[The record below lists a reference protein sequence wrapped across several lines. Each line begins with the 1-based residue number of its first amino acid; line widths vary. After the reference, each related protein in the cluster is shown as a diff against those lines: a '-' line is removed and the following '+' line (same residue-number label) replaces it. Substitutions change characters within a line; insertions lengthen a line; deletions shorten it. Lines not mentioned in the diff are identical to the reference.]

1 MAARFAS
8 IMPTKSYDPPYWVAL
23 ARLIVAVGV
32 LHVGGVAH
40 AADYVSVGESS
51 AILYDAPSLKAKK
64 LFVVNRYMPF
74 EQVVTLDNW
83 VKVRD
88 RSGALYWVEKRVLS
102 GKRYVFALP
111 PLLDIRAEPD
121 AGAPRLFQVRQ
132 QVALERLES
141 TGTGW
146 VKVRHQD
153 AEIGYV
159 RSTEVWGD

>member
-1 MAARFAS
+1 MKPVNLLR
-8 IMPTKSYDPPYWVAL
+8 MVVLLAL
-23 ARLIVAVGV
+23 LCGAGAIR
-32 LHVGGVAH
+32 

-51 AILYDAPSLKAKK
+51 AILYDAPSTKAKK

-74 EQVVTLDNW
+74 EQVVVLNDW

-102 GKRYVFALP
+102 NTRYVFALSP
-111 PLLDIRAEPD
+111 VLDVLAEPD
-121 AGAPRLFQVRQ
+121 FGAPRLFQVRQ

-146 VKVRHQD
+146 VKVRHQNGD
-153 AEIGYV
+153 VGYV

>member
-1 MAARFAS
+1 MKPLNLLRMAVLLVLLCG
-8 IMPTKSYDPPYWVAL
+8 MG
-23 ARLIVAVGV
+23 AVR
-32 LHVGGVAH
+32 

-74 EQVVTLDNW
+74 EQIVVLDNW

-102 GKRYVFALP
+102 STRYVFALSP
-111 PLLDIRAEPD
+111 VLDVRAEPD
-121 AGAPRLFQVRQ
+121 LGAPRLFQVRQ

-153 AEIGYV
+153 GDVGYV
-159 RSTEVWGD
+159 RSTEIWGE

>member
-1 MAARFAS
+1 MK
-8 IMPTKSYDPPYWVAL
+8 PLGAL
-23 ARLIVAVGV
+23 RLIVLFALFYGV
-32 LHVGGVAH
+32 SAAH
-40 AADYVSVGESS
+40 AVDYVSVGENS
-51 AILYDAPSLKAKK
+51 AILYDAPSIKAKK

-74 EQVVTLDNW
+74 EQIVVLDNW

-88 RSGALYWVEKRVLS
+88 RSGGLYWMEKRVLGS
-102 GKRYVFALP
+102 KRYVFALP
-111 PLLDIRAEPD
+111 PLLDVRAEPD
-121 AGAPRLFQVRQ
+121 SGAARLFQVRQ

-153 AEIGYV
+153 GDVGYV

>member
-1 MAARFAS
+1 MKLYNS
-8 IMPTKSYDPPYWVAL
+8 PYSVAL
-23 ARLIVAVGV
+23 AGLIVAAGL
-32 LHVGGVAH
+32 LHAAGIAY
-40 AADYVSVGESS
+40 AADYVSVGESN

-102 GKRYVFALP
+102 SKRYVFALP
-111 PLLDIRAEPD
+111 PLLDVRAEPD
-121 AGAPRLFQVRQ
+121 PGAARLFQVRQ

-153 AEIGYV
+153 ADVGYV
-159 RSTEVWGD
+159 PSAEVWGD

>member
-1 MAARFAS
+1 MMLNPLRSIALLALLLCSAS
-8 IMPTKSYDPPYWVAL
+8 
-23 ARLIVAVGV
+23 AV
-32 LHVGGVAH
+32 H
-40 AADYVSVGESS
+40 AVDYVSVSESS
-51 AILYDAPSLKAKK
+51 AILYDAPSIKAKK

-102 GKRYVFALP
+102 SKRYVFALT
-111 PLLDIRAEPD
+111 PLLDVRAEPD
-121 AGAPRLFQVRQ
+121 FGAARAFQVRQ
-132 QVALERLES
+132 QIALELLEP

-146 VKVRHQD
+146 IKVRHQD
-153 AEIGYV
+153 GNVGYV